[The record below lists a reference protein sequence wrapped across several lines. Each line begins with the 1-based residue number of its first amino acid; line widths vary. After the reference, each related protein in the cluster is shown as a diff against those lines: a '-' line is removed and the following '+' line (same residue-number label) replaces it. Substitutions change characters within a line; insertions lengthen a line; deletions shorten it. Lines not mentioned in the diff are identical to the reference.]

1 MRILITG
8 SRNFND
14 FDLMKKTLKQFKN
27 KKVTIVH
34 GDCRG
39 ADKIA
44 GFLGKELGFNIE
56 PHPADWKKYGKSAGP
71 IRNTEMVNSNIDLV
85 LAFPVG
91 NSKGTKDCLEKARRK
106 GISTIVVTE

>member
-1 MRILITG
+1 MR
-8 SRNFND
+8 
-14 FDLMKKTLKQFKN
+14 KTLSHFQN
-27 KKVTIVH
+27 KEVTIVH
-34 GDCRG
+34 GNCRG

-44 GFLGKELGFNIE
+44 GSIGKKLGFNIE